1 MATAVDQIASFLPI
15 ALPIAALVGLVLVGW
30 LIWHLWHEVEA
41 MDRARMVWLV
51 AGVIFLILY
60 LGLDALDKFGISLPP
75 PP

>member
-1 MATAVDQIASFLPI
+1 MATAVDQIVSFIPI
-15 ALPIAALVGLVLVGW
+15 ALPIAALVGLVFVAW

-41 MDRARMVWLV
+41 MDRARMVCLV

-60 LGLDALDKFGISLPP
+60 LGLDTLDKFGISLPP